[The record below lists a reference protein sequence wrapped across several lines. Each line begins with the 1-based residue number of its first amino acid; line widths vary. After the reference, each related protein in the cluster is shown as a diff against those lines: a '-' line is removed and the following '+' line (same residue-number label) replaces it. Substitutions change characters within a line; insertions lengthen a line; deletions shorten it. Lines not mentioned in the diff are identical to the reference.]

1 MINDNGPLTLKE
13 IENIFK
19 DNNEDLSINRINRQ
33 NNPRSKTRNFYPRPT
48 HPDLQIEERSQ
59 IV

>member
-33 NNPRSKTRNFYPRPT
+33 NNPRPKTRNFYPRPT
-48 HPDLQIEERSQ
+48 PPDLQIEERSQ

>member
-33 NNPRSKTRNFYPRPT
+33 NNPRSKTGISILGQPLLIFK
-48 HPDLQIEERSQ
+48 LKKE
-59 IV
+59 VK

>member
-48 HPDLQIEERSQ
+48 PPDLQIEERSQ